1 MPVNTVSQW
10 TWLCMLREPVLW
22 AVSCCWGWSHPS
34 SSQNP
39 KMLPLFSPQ
48 GASVDMHI
56 YILVNFWSFG
66 QKFGQKCGF
75 LYYFGYSKSVAGVLV
90 LVEALVPWPVKPQM
104 SISHC
109 VRPLLDLALAISLV
123 FWRQSL
129 ILRILTALL
138 PVLI

>member
-1 MPVNTVSQW
+1 MHAEGACA
-10 TWLCMLREPVLW
+10 LGCELLLGMEP
-22 AVSCCWGWSHPS
+22 PKS

-56 YILVNFWSFG
+56 YLSKFLVFWPKIWS
-66 QKFGQKCGF
+66 KMWF
-75 LYYFGYSKSVAGVLV
+75 LIPLSYTTYTTLYHLYSKSVAGVLV
-90 LVEALVPWPVKPQM
+90 LVEALMPWPVKPQM

-109 VRPLLDLALAISLV
+109 VRPLLNLALAISLV

-129 ILRILTALL
+129 VLRILTALL